1 MPGRFWSWW
10 VLQWL
15 GIVLLGGGILAIVL
29 ALSHR
34 ARRNDDCR
42 DGVATEVGLPGNLPA
57 GPGIDIARVR
67 VGGDIGGLV
76 AVIGLF
82 LVFLPTLWGP
92 FLAVGI
98 GAALVAVVLFLWHR
112 YHPW

>member
-1 MPGRFWSWW
+1 MSGTFWRWW

-15 GIVLLGGGILAIVL
+15 GIVLLGGGLLAIGL
-29 ALSHR
+29 ALSQR
-34 ARRNDDCR
+34 TRRNDDCR
-42 DGVATEVGLPGNLPA
+42 DGVETDVGIPGNLPA
-57 GPGIDIARVR
+57 APGINIARVR

-82 LVFLPTLWGP
+82 LVFLPSLWGP
-92 FLAVGI
+92 FLAAGI
-98 GAALVAVVLFLWHR
+98 GAGLVAVMFFLWHR